1 QGLLAFFRN
10 SAWQA
15 GEFVQAGYA
24 NDPGAR
30 KEWLAIAEP
39 KAVDVNTWGV
49 ASLGPGLI
57 DSWFRF
63 GAAFELWQRLKRWG
77 GYGVDHTLWGV
88 GYSDADG
95 NGQTAD
101 GAFKSGVL
109 SAEWT
114 AGAIVMVRAM
124 LRHYG
129 ATPRGSPSYARAHEF
144 VRELRADETSMIRG
158 IQELRFD
165 RYVAGSMPGKP
176 AHYQNLMV
184 EPTQP
189 LATQPYLYA
198 SSRYRI
204 PFGWYANPLPSTCS
218 TAWVLLVADNYDP
231 FVYGGGLA
239 TPVGRE

>member
-1 QGLLAFFRN
+1 
-10 SAWQA
+10 
-15 GEFVQAGYA
+15 
-24 NDPGAR
+24 
-30 KEWLAIAEP
+30 
-39 KAVDVNTWGV
+39 
-49 ASLGPGLI
+49 
-57 DSWFRF
+57 
-63 GAAFELWQRLKRWG
+63 
-77 GYGVDHTLWGV
+77 
-88 GYSDADG
+88 
-95 NGQTAD
+95 
-101 GAFKSGVL
+101 VL

-129 ATPRGSPSYARAHEF
+129 ATRRGSASYARAQEF

-176 AHYQNLMV
+176 ANYPSLMV

-204 PFGWYANPLPSTCS
+204 PFGWYANPLPSTCA
-218 TAWVLLVADNYDP
+218 TAWVLLVADDYDP
-231 FVYGGGLA
+231 FVYGGGLP
-239 TPVGRE
+239 TRVGRE

>member
-1 QGLLAFFRN
+1 
-10 SAWQA
+10 
-15 GEFVQAGYA
+15 
-24 NDPGAR
+24 
-30 KEWLAIAEP
+30 
-39 KAVDVNTWGV
+39 
-49 ASLGPGLI
+49 
-57 DSWFRF
+57 
-63 GAAFELWQRLKRWG
+63 
-77 GYGVDHTLWGV
+77 
-88 GYSDADG
+88 
-95 NGQTAD
+95 
-101 GAFKSGVL
+101 
-109 SAEWT
+109 
-114 AGAIVMVRAM
+114 MVRAL

-129 ATPRGSPSYARAHEF
+129 ATPRGSPSYARAQEF

-184 EPTQP
+184 EPTRP

-239 TPVGRE
+239 TPVGRQ